1 MIIIISHNKTTV
13 LPTYRASILQ
23 ELDDF
28 DITKQLPEDAMHV
41 LLEGIVPKH
50 LGLFLNK
57 VMSLK
62 LVDLNKLNGA
72 IQGFSYQY
80 FECSSKPSC
89 IPLSACSA

>member
-1 MIIIISHNKTTV
+1 
-13 LPTYRASILQ
+13 
-23 ELDDF
+23 
-28 DITKQLPEDAMHV
+28 MHV

-80 FECSSKPSC
+80 FECSSKPSS
-89 IPLSACSA
+89 IPLSAVRDENLTGKQSGTCIHKYYIIIH

>member
-1 MIIIISHNKTTV
+1 
-13 LPTYRASILQ
+13 
-23 ELDDF
+23 
-28 DITKQLPEDAMHV
+28 MHV

-57 VMSLK
+57 IMSLK

-80 FECSSKPSC
+80 FVNECSSKPSC
-89 IPLSACSA
+89 IPLSAVHDENLTGKQSGNICKLRSYLVAGMLL